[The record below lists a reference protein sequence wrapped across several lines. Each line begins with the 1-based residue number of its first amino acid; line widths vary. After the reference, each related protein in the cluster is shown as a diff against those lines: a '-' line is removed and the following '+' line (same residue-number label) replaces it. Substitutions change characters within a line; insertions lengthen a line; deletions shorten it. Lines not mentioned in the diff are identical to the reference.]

1 MKEKEDFTVWHDYQK
16 WMLDVPQ
23 NLGREAIYQAITE
36 RTPHMVRHSG
46 TLRVFEESGIN
57 LLLDQ
62 LIEIQHNEAF
72 DLLLDEQEVGFG
84 L

>member
-1 MKEKEDFTVWHDYQK
+1 MERDDFSVWHDYQR
-16 WMLDVPQ
+16 WMLDIPQ

-36 RTPHMVRHSG
+36 RTPHLVRHSF
-46 TLRVFEESGIN
+46 TPRVFEESGVN
-57 LLLDQ
+57 MLLDQ
-62 LIEIQHNEAF
+62 LIEIQKEECF